1 MIIYRID
8 HSLQLYF
15 FGWLTVFKY
24 ISFNF
29 LCTFSSFFLFLHS
42 KYRRMRKRIVIYIY
56 ISSLHIIVS
65 VHFMKCLLFR
75 TYCSHVF
82 NRNNTY
88 IHAFNIFPI
97 FFSFVFIRQTTFCE
111 AYLQNYHSKEYREM
125 FFFNFGQF
133 CIAVCSMSEMWL
145 VDFCL
150 LFYVPTTNYN

>member
-1 MIIYRID
+1 MID
-8 HSLQLYF
+8 GFQVYF
-15 FGWLTVFKY
+15 FQFSMYFFFVF
-24 ISFNF
+24 FVF
-29 LCTFSSFFLFLHS
+29 TFEVPP
-42 KYRRMRKRIVIYIY
+42 YAEANRNIYIY

-88 IHAFNIFPI
+88 VHAFNIFLI
-97 FFSFVFIRQTTFCE
+97 FFFLLFLFDRQLFCE

-125 FFFNFGQF
+125 FSFNFGQF